1 MSVICPGDARRALAA
16 AERLVLLC
24 GDACPEERR
33 DAAVLLLQAGQPHQ
47 ASSLRDTSLAV
58 NVVCCLWWAARL
70 RFCLHQF
77 HGVLVPAVG
86 DGQCRRGRSLML
98 RQQCNGEIAI

>member
-1 MSVICPGDARRALAA
+1 MQLACFFSATMGPWLRLSATSQPGRGCSHPSLARLHCTPRLSALTLRAGDARRALAA

-47 ASSLRDTSLAV
+47 VRPASLEDLGFPS
-58 NVVCCLWWAARL
+58 
-70 RFCLHQF
+70 
-77 HGVLVPAVG
+77 
-86 DGQCRRGRSLML
+86 
-98 RQQCNGEIAI
+98 